1 MTAEL
6 PYEEF
11 EHPADIGLRVRGS
24 SLAEL
29 FRNAA
34 RGMIELMLEP
44 GTVTPR
50 DGRPITATGDDAEM
64 MLVGWLEEIL
74 FAFDADGF
82 APCEVEVERFEAGRV
97 SGTLRGEPFD
107 ETVHEVRNVIKA
119 VTWHGLKVEKQGDT
133 YRVNVLFDV

>member
-1 MTAEL
+1 MADL

-11 EHPADIGLRVRGS
+11 EHPADVGLRVRGS
-24 SLAEL
+24 SLADL

-34 RGMIELMLEP
+34 RGMMELMLEP
-44 GTVTPR
+44 GTVAPR
-50 DGRPITATGDDAEM
+50 DARTITATGDDVEM

-82 APCEVEVERFEAGRV
+82 APCEVEVELFEEGRV

-119 VTWHGLKVEKQGDT
+119 VTWHGLKVEKQGET
-133 YRVNVLFDV
+133 WRVNVLFDV